1 MDARYVHSGHRSR
14 GAGGLLIEKEGWDVT
29 KQELDWDN
37 WKLKVNYFEPN
48 IPSHLIYG
56 ELAETPPLY
65 SIMIPTYR
73 RANLLRQSID
83 SALNQNT
90 LDSYEIVVVDND
102 FEIDSKTDALMK
114 EYCSR
119 FPNVCY
125 YRNEKNLG
133 MSGNWNRCIELCRS
147 EWFCLLH
154 DDDILKENYLVEVSK
169 IAKQTDGGIIG
180 VYKDILD
187 ERIDAAKK
195 STVEK
200 SSGLSAFIDLFIR
213 LRKKAPINFKFR
225 DAAKMIFIPPMCNF
239 IHVETAKMVG
249 GYPKKFYPNDDAV
262 FFVKMLYHSR
272 AMYLPEKLFNYRILD
287 NISLSNGICNAEV
300 DHSVQLVTSVAKEL
314 LYSDRKIKCLA
325 DHAAI
330 IEYNIF
336 PEANRVL
343 NIKKDVFEKHSVA
356 WWRRNQLVQIFIM
369 LKYYVGWGLL
379 LFRQR

>member
-1 MDARYVHSGHRSR
+1 M
-14 GAGGLLIEKEGWDVT
+14 T
-29 KQELDWDN
+29 KLELDWDE
-37 WKLKVNYFEPN
+37 WKQKNNYFKPGV
-48 IPSHLIYG
+48 PSHLVYG
-56 ELAETPPLY
+56 ELTETPPLY
-65 SIMIPTYR
+65 SIMIPTFR
-73 RANLLRQSID
+73 RAKLLRESID

-90 LDSYEIVVVDND
+90 HDSYEIAVVDND
-102 FEIDSKTDALMK
+102 PEIDPETDALMK
-114 EYCSR
+114 EYCSHH
-119 FPNVCY
+119 PNLYY
-125 YRNEKNLG
+125 YRNDENLG

-154 DDDILKENYLVEVSK
+154 DDDTLKENYLVEVSK
-169 IAKQTDGGIIG
+169 IAKQTVGGIIG

-187 ERIDAAKK
+187 DRIDAAKR

-200 SSGLSAFIDLFIR
+200 SSGISAFIDLFIR
-213 LRKKAPINFKFR
+213 LRKGAPINLKFK
-225 DAAKMIFIPPMCNF
+225 DAAKMILMPPMCNF

-272 AMYLPEKLFNYRILD
+272 ATFLPKKLFNYRILE

-314 LYSDRKIKCLA
+314 HYSGRKIRRLA

-330 IEYNIF
+330 IEYHIF
-336 PEANRVL
+336 PEANKVL

-356 WWRRNQLVQIFIM
+356 WWRRNQFVQIFVM
-369 LKYYVGWGLL
+369 LKYYVRWGLL